1 MATGTPLEDS
11 RSLAQRYSRMRTE
24 AETLVICSFKL
35 FTIYNFIFWNVV
47 SFLHNGFSSEV
58 LLVFLWAKLLSY
70 ARYEKKH
77 SSVDR

>member
-24 AETLVICSFKL
+24 AETLVICSL
-35 FTIYNFIFWNVV
+35 NYLHIYNFIFWNVI

-58 LLVFLWAKLLSY
+58 LLVFLWAKLY
-70 ARYEKKH
+70 AYAWYEKNI
-77 SSVDR
+77 VL